1 MEVAPTTP
9 MILGQPLSLQCTV
22 YGVSDLTTVG
32 FYRQT
37 GDNVQRVCK
46 VENEEIVND
55 IAGITCTGRTNLT
68 NGNFEVQFTSL
79 ECTDDGQYTCEPNP
93 EASTPRKTTI
103 TVTSKFLL
111 QFGSAEAQWLSA

>member
-1 MEVAPTTP
+1 
-9 MILGQPLSLQCTV
+9 MILGQPLTLQCTV

-37 GDNVQRVCK
+37 GDNVLRVCK

-55 IAGITCTGRTNLT
+55 VAGIRCTGQTILT
-68 NGNFEVQFTSL
+68 NGNLDVQFTSL

-103 TVTSKFLL
+103 TVTSKYLA
-111 QFGSAEAQWLSA
+111 QFGSAVDQW